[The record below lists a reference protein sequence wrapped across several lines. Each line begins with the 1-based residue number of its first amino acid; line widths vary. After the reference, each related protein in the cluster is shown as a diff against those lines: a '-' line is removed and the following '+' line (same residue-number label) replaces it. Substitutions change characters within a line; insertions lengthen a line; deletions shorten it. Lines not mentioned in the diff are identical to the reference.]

1 LLLLL
6 LLAAVFI
13 PLFLSMGLLTIGKA
27 NTRSRRRE
35 PERPRG
41 RRG

>member
-13 PLFLSMGLLTIGKA
+13 PLFVSMGLLKVGKA

-35 PERPRG
+35 AERPRN